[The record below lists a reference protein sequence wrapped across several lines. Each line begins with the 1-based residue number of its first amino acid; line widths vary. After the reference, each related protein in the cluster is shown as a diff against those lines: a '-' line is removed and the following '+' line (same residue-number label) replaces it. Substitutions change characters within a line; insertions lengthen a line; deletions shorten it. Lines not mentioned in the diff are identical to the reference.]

1 MQGGYNAGSLALFR
15 SLSYCLRMTST
26 NLDYQVELLTSML
39 DASPAAICVVD
50 SKELRIKWV
59 NHKYLETL
67 DARLRSADVTGMLIS
82 DVFPSFFTSG
92 LWAIFKEV
100 ARTGTPFHSPE
111 FRLEGLD
118 HGVSYWHWSLIPLKN
133 NSDGIDLMSQ
143 AIEVTH
149 LVEARKKIHEQAE
162 EILRQRRIHD
172 TMLAATPD
180 FYYLTD
186 PQGVLT
192 YVNNAL
198 AEFQGLTVEQM
209 IGKTFLQLGY
219 PYDIAKEIQNKIH
232 LAATT
237 RQMQK
242 YESYYISLKGEPAY
256 LDRQFVPI
264 VNERKETEL
273 VAGIVHNITD
283 RKYAEERLQESEQ
296 RFKLFVD
303 SIPQLAWMANPD
315 GTVYW
320 YNQQWFDYTGTTPE
334 EMMGWGWKSVPD
346 PECLPKVLKAWEYSL
361 AKGKPFKMEFPL
373 RGKDGKYRQFLMAA
387 TPYKNEKGEI
397 KVWFGTNTKV
407 SKREAEQLKKKG
419 S

>member
-1 MQGGYNAGSLALFR
+1 
-15 SLSYCLRMTST
+15 MTST
-26 NLDYQVELLTSML
+26 SLDYQVELLTSML

-59 NHKYLETL
+59 NHKYMESL
-67 DARLRSADVTGMLIS
+67 DLALVAAEVTGKLLS
-82 DVFPSFFTSG
+82 DVVPGFFSSG

-100 ARTGTPFHSPE
+100 ARSRTPYHNPE
-111 FRLEGLD
+111 FKFEGLAR
-118 HGVSYWHWSLIPLKN
+118 GVTYWHWSLIPLKKN
-133 NSDGIDLMSQ
+133 NEGMDIMSQ

-149 LVEARKKIHEQAE
+149 LVEARKKIHDQAE
-162 EILRQRRIHD
+162 EILRQQRIHD

-198 AEFQGLTVEQM
+198 AEFQGLTVEHM

-237 RQMQK
+237 RQIQK
-242 YESYYISLKGEPAY
+242 YESYYISLRGEPAY
-256 LDRQFVPI
+256 LDRHFVPI
-264 VNERKETEL
+264 VNDRKETEL

-296 RFKLFVD
+296 RFKLFID
-303 SIPQLAWMANPD
+303 SFPQLAWMANPD
-315 GTVYW
+315 GTIFW
-320 YNQQWFDYTGTTPE
+320 YNQQWYDYTGTTQE
-334 EMMGWGWKSVPD
+334 DMFGWGWKSVHD
-346 PECLPKVLKAWEYSL
+346 PEYLPKVLKAWEYSL
-361 AKGKPFKMEFPL
+361 AKGKPFKMVFPL
-373 RGKDGKYRQFLMAA
+373 RSKDGKYHPFLTVA

-407 SKREAEQLKKKG
+407 DKNEVEKLNKKG

>member
-1 MQGGYNAGSLALFR
+1 MRLASRVLTET
-15 SLSYCLRMTST
+15 YCLSMTST
-26 NLDYQVELLTSML
+26 NLDYQVDLLTSML

-50 SKELRIKWV
+50 SKELRIRWF
-59 NHKYLETL
+59 NQKYMESL
-67 DARLRSADVTGMLIS
+67 DARPRSEDVTGLLIS

-100 ARTGTPFHSPE
+100 ARTGTSFHSPE
-111 FRLEGLD
+111 FKLEGLER
-118 HGVSYWHWSLIPLKN
+118 GVTYWHWSLIPLKN
-133 NSDGIDLMSQ
+133 NSNGIDLMSQ

-149 LVEARKKIHEQAE
+149 LVEARKKIHEQAD

-180 FYYLTD
+180 FYYLTN

-198 AEFQGLTVEQM
+198 AEFQGLTVEHM

-237 RQMQK
+237 RQIQK

-264 VNERKETEL
+264 MNERNETEL

-296 RFKLFVD
+296 RFKQFVD
-303 SIPQLAWMANPD
+303 SIPQHAWMANPD
-315 GTVYW
+315 GTIYW
-320 YNQQWFDYTGTTPE
+320 YNQQWFDYTGTTHE
-334 EMMGWGWKSVPD
+334 EAIGWGWKRVHD
-346 PECLPKVLKAWEYSL
+346 PEYLPRVLKAWEYSL
-361 AKGKPFKMEFPL
+361 AKGKPFKMALPI
-373 RGKDGKYRQFLMAA
+373 RGKDGRYRPFLTMA

-397 KVWFGTNTKV
+397 KVWFGTNTQI
-407 SKREAEQLKKKG
+407 SKIEAEKHNKKE